1 MAKYVKKWVEGCE
14 QCAKDKRVPNAT
26 ITPELLN
33 LPNGERSITAEANSS
48 DASENEA
55 EYIITTD
62 SPNDVN
68 HAVHS
73 RNERLN
79 DDVSKRNEASKATSN
94 GESDW
99 SNYPQNQEKSLPD
112 LSERQENEA
121 NFSERN
127 STNETDAHK
136 SPKRGMILSC
146 PKYRKMMKE
155 KIICP
160 RGGRYNLR
168 PNPNPNYS
176 EDLRY

>member
-121 NFSERN
+121 IFQKEILLMKPM
-127 STNETDAHK
+127 HK
-136 SPKRGMILSC
+136 SLQK
-146 PKYRKMMKE
+146 
-155 KIICP
+155 
-160 RGGRYNLR
+160 GG
-168 PNPNPNYS
+168 
-176 EDLRY
+176 